1 MATASFHLRR
11 EIKTDLEADRFL
23 QALESSGRKSV
34 EQLSTAE
41 VLKQEQESR
50 EFLRKALSR

>member
-11 EIKTDLEADRFL
+11 EIKTDSEADRFL
-23 QALESSGRKSV
+23 QALESSGRKFV
-34 EQLSTAE
+34 GQRSTAE
-41 VLKQEQESR
+41 VLRQEQESS